1 MQDLTGFKSKYNDSY
16 LNQVSF
22 VVMSIIMQT
31 EYSHKQLRPLLEFQD
46 PMREGKV
53 QYEVLKNVLL
63 GNNIDLWLSD
73 IEIECLMEFLDP
85 CI

>member
-1 MQDLTGFKSKYNDSY
+1 
-16 LNQVSF
+16 
-22 VVMSIIMQT
+22 MSIIMQT

-53 QYEVLKNVLL
+53 QYEVLKHVLL
-63 GNNIDLWLSD
+63 GNSIDLWLSE
-73 IEIECLMEFLDP
+73 IEVECLMEFLDP